1 MSGVVA
7 TGEIAGAGAGFDT
20 SATTATNGEGGIG
33 VFLGVCRARANFAR
47 MAVVFFSSTRLQ
59 ARRVVIATVLL
70 TCNSS
75 PHLRRHHLACVRR
88 VGFISKRF

>member
-33 VFLGVCRARANFAR
+33 VFLGVCRARVNFAR
-47 MAVVFFSSTRLQ
+47 MAVVCSAGL
-59 ARRVVIATVLL
+59 
-70 TCNSS
+70 
-75 PHLRRHHLACVRR
+75 
-88 VGFISKRF
+88 G